1 MSVKRHPH
9 ATLDAHA
16 VLVIGL
22 GRFGTS
28 VATTLTEQGWD
39 VLAVDQSVELVQK
52 WADVLTH
59 VVQADSTDPDALRQI
74 GAGDFER
81 AVVAIGSNLEA
92 SILTTANLA
101 DLGVPSVWAKAMTKQ
116 HARILERIGAHHVV
130 LPEREMGARIGRLLV
145 GSLTDYYELESGF
158 GIGRMT
164 APAKFSG
171 KTLTEL
177 HLRALY
183 GVTVVAVK
191 HRGGATFEDARPE
204 TVIEKGDHLVI
215 TGSTERLQQFSGRA

>member
-1 MSVKRHPH
+1 MSVSRSRP
-9 ATLDAHA
+9 TLDAHA

-22 GRFGTS
+22 GRFGTA
-28 VATTLTEQGWD
+28 VASTLAEQGWD

-52 WADVLTH
+52 AADVLTQ
-59 VVQADSTDPDALRQI
+59 VVQADSTDVEALRQV

-101 DLGVPSVWAKAMTKQ
+101 DLGVPSVWAKAMSTQ

-130 LPEREMGARIGRLLV
+130 LPEREMGKRIGRLLV

-158 GIGRMT
+158 GIGRM
-164 APAKFSG
+164 AASASFSG

-177 HLRALY
+177 NLRGRY

-191 HRGGATFEDARPE
+191 HAGGASFEDARPE
-204 TVIEKGDHLVI
+204 TVLGKGDQLVI
-215 TGSTERLQQFSGRA
+215 TGSTERLQKFSGGG

>member
-1 MSVKRHPH
+1 MSVKRRYG
-9 ATLDAHA
+9 TLDGHT
-16 VLVIGL
+16 VLVVGL

-28 VATTLTEQGWD
+28 VASTLTEQNWD
-39 VLAVDQSVELVQK
+39 VLAVDQSMELVQK
-52 WADVLTH
+52 FADDYTH
-59 VVQADSTDPDALRQI
+59 VMQADSSDPDALRQI

-101 DLGVPSVWAKAMTKQ
+101 DLGVPSIWAKAMTKQ

-130 LPEREMGARIGRLLV
+130 LPERDMGARIGRLLV

-158 GIGRMT
+158 GIGRMSW
-164 APAKFSG
+164 PAKSTDKNLAELNLRG
-171 KTLTEL
+171 K
-177 HLRALY
+177 Y

-191 HRGGATFEDARPE
+191 HPGGTFEDARPE
-204 TVIEKGDHLVI
+204 TVLGRGDQLVI
-215 TGSTERLQQFSGRA
+215 TGSTDRLQQFSGRA

>member
-1 MSVKRHPH
+1 MSAKRRGALDPH
-9 ATLDAHA
+9 S

-22 GRFGTS
+22 GRFGTAVS
-28 VATTLTEQGWD
+28 ATLTEQDWD
-39 VLAVDQSVELVQK
+39 VLAVDQSLELVQK
-52 WADVLTH
+52 WSDQFTH
-59 VVQADSTDPDALRQI
+59 VVQADSSDVEALRQI

-101 DLGVPSVWAKAMTKQ
+101 DLGVPSIWAKAMTKQ
-116 HARILERIGAHHVV
+116 HARILQRIGAHHVV

-145 GSLTDYYELESGF
+145 GSLADYYELESGF
-158 GIGRMT
+158 GIGRMSCSD
-164 APAKFSG
+164 KFAD
-171 KTLTEL
+171 KTLAQL
-177 HLRALY
+177 DLRARY

-191 HRGGATFEDARPE
+191 HIGGTFEDARPE
-204 TVIEKGDHLVI
+204 TPIKMGDQLVI